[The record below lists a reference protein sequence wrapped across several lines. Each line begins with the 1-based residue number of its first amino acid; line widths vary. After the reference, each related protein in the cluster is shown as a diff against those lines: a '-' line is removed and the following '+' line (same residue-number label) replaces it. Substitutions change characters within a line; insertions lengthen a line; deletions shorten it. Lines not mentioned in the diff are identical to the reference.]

1 MSLEREE
8 KPRERINDRG
18 EPSISQGRKKKK
30 KGKKRKNQIKD
41 SMALHLFQ
49 FSHGSQGPTN
59 SPRKRERER
68 ENSVDRIE
76 APRCIDNEN
85 TGNDLTVREKRPTV
99 GHKPSIP
106 RAKFIRRPL

>member
-59 SPRKRERER
+59 SPRKREREKTAL
-68 ENSVDRIE
+68 IE
-76 APRCIDNEN
+76 SKHHGASTMRTQATI
-85 TGNDLTVREKRPTV
+85 
-99 GHKPSIP
+99 
-106 RAKFIRRPL
+106 